1 MNLFKIQIPL
11 LSAQDIDVKVKQVGD
26 GYAYLLLYK
35 SARVDM
41 RILDEVF
48 GADRWESDYKV
59 VNENLYAGIGIWFDN
74 RQIWKWDC
82 GIESREDN
90 GNEKKG
96 EASDAFKRAG
106 FKWGIGRELYTAP
119 KIKIEALTEPQGKG
133 FKLKYNPNLFVKKI
147 GYNDNREISE
157 LVVYNGTKEVFRY
170 PNKQPQNSPEKPFPE
185 AVKQDNVTTI
195 KQALKGTN
203 WTIDV
208 AEQVSMK
215 SFGMYINELNVT
227 QLKSLILR
235 IEEAKKNG

>member
-1 MNLFKIQIPL
+1 MIQIPL
-11 LSAQDIDVKVKQVGD
+11 LTEADIDVKVNQVGD

-59 VNENLYAGIGIWFDN
+59 VNDNLYAGIGIWFDN

-82 GIESREDN
+82 GIESRENN

-106 FKWGIGRELYTAP
+106 FKWGIGRELYTSP
-119 KIKIEALTEPQGKG
+119 KIKIEAVTEPQGKG

-147 GYNDNREISE
+147 GYTDREISE
-157 LVVYNGTKEVFRY
+157 LVIYNGAKEVFRY
-170 PNKQPQNSPEKPFPE
+170 
-185 AVKQDNVTTI
+185 QDNIATI

-203 WTIDV
+203 WTIEQ
-208 AEQVSMK
+208 AEQVSIK
-215 SFGMYINELNVT
+215 SFGKYINELNVQ